1 MGGIFVHNKK
11 KYQLDHCGMVALGS
25 LPAAAVTLWILE
37 SFKADISG
45 LNSIIK
51 YSLGWALLFTP
62 IAIIFKRNYWY
73 FLKNMEINIS

>member
-1 MGGIFVHNKK
+1 MGW
-11 KYQLDHCGMVALGS
+11 LSLGS

-51 YSLGWALLFTP
+51 YSLGWALLFTS
-62 IAIIFKRNYWY
+62 IAIIFKKKLLVFSQNTR
-73 FLKNMEINIS
+73 EINFIVKARLKIF